1 MAMERVLDLDALPV
15 GHARAVEVGG
25 EPICLVRVDEQ
36 TVKAVHDTC
45 SHQQYSLAEGW
56 VDVNDPGSSSEAVG
70 GTIECNLHGSAF
82 NLDTGQPESL
92 PAVKPIPVYACTVDA
107 GAIWVDEA
115 QQLNDAPV
123 PRH

>member
-1 MAMERVLDLDALPV
+1 MALQRVLDLEELPV

-25 EPICLVRVDEQ
+25 EPICLVRLDDA

-56 VDVNDPGSSSEAVG
+56 VDDN
-70 GTIECNLHGSAF
+70 TIECNLHGSAF
-82 NLDTGQPESL
+82 DLDTGRPESL
-92 PAVKPIPVYACTVDA
+92 PAVKPIPVYACAVTD

-115 QQLNDAPV
+115 RQLNDAPV

>member
-1 MAMERVLDLDALPV
+1 MALQKVLDLDELPV
-15 GHARAVEVGG
+15 GHARAVELGG
-25 EPICLVRVDEQ
+25 EPICVVRVDET

-56 VDVNDPGSSSEAVG
+56 IDENS
-70 GTIECNLHGSAF
+70 IECSLHGSAF
-82 NLDTGQPESL
+82 DLDTGMPQSL
-92 PAVKPIPVYACTVDA
+92 PAVKPIPVYACALRD